1 MEVANV
7 VNDNEQIL
15 LDGEEMFNKA
25 LLDDFIAKGDIDGFR
40 EEFLALHSYEQSEYF
55 EISDDDVRQKM
66 YRFLSPQEV
75 SEFFE
80 NLEIDEED
88 YEALFET
95 MNATYASQVLEQ
107 MSYDNAVDILNQ
119 LSKKKIASL
128 LMLMNREEAKEI
140 KALLHYDEDTAGGI
154 MTTEYISL
162 TINTPVHE
170 ALMRVKDQA
179 PDAETIYVIFVVDED
194 KKLVGV
200 ISLRDLI
207 IAEND
212 AYIEDIMS
220 ERVISANVADDQEDV
235 AQTMRDYDFIAMP
248 VVDYQNHLLGIITID
263 DIVDVMD
270 EEASED
276 YSRLAG
282 VSDIDSTDD
291 TIFQTALKRLP
302 WLLILTVLGMITAS
316 ILGSFEE
323 TLEKVALLA
332 AFIPIIS
339 GMSGNSGTQSLAVS
353 VRNISTGDI
362 KEKSKIKL
370 ALRESGSGFLTGIT
384 CAVSLS
390 LIIMLLYGQPYL
402 ALIVGTSLTIAM
414 TVGTTIGSVIPLVI
428 NRLGIDPAVASG
440 PFITTINDIVS
451 MLIYFGLATTFMSYL
466 T

>member
-1 MEVANV
+1 M
-7 VNDNEQIL
+7 VNDNEKIL

-40 EEFLALHSYEQSEYF
+40 EKFLALHSYEQSEYF

-66 YRFLSPQEV
+66 YRFLSPEEV

>member
-1 MEVANV
+1 M

-15 LDGEEMFNKA
+15 LDDEEMFNKA
-25 LLDDFIAKGDIDGFR
+25 LLDDLIANGDIDGFR

-55 EISDDDVRQKM
+55 EVSDDDVRQKM
-66 YRFLSPQEV
+66 YRFLSPEEV
-75 SEFFE
+75 AEFFE

-128 LMLMNREEAKEI
+128 LMLMNRDEAKEI

-263 DIVDVMD
+263 DIVDVID
-270 EEASED
+270 EESSED

-291 TIFQTALKRLP
+291 TIFQTAFKRLP

-362 KEKSKIKL
+362 KEKSKVKL

-414 TVGTTIGSVIPLVI
+414 TVGTTIGSVIPLVM

>member
-15 LDGEEMFNKA
+15 LDDEEMFNKA
-25 LLDDFIAKGDIDGFR
+25 LLDDLIANGDIDGFR

-55 EISDDDVRQKM
+55 EVSDDDVRQKM
-66 YRFLSPQEV
+66 YRFLSPEEV
-75 SEFFE
+75 AEFFE
-80 NLEIDEED
+80 SLEIDEED

-128 LMLMNREEAKEI
+128 LMLMNRDEAKEI

-291 TIFQTALKRLP
+291 TIFQTAFKRLP

-362 KEKSKIKL
+362 KEKSKVKL

-414 TVGTTIGSVIPLVI
+414 TVGTTIGSVIPLVM

>member
-1 MEVANV
+1 M

-66 YRFLSPQEV
+66 YRFLSPEEV

-128 LMLMNREEAKEI
+128 LMLMNHEEAKEI

>member
-1 MEVANV
+1 M

-66 YRFLSPQEV
+66 YRFLSPEEV

-162 TINTPVHE
+162 TINTPVHA

>member
-1 MEVANV
+1 M

-220 ERVISANVADDQEDV
+220 ERVISANVADD
-235 AQTMRDYDFIAMP
+235 
-248 VVDYQNHLLGIITID
+248 
-263 DIVDVMD
+263 
-270 EEASED
+270 
-276 YSRLAG
+276 
-282 VSDIDSTDD
+282 
-291 TIFQTALKRLP
+291 
-302 WLLILTVLGMITAS
+302 
-316 ILGSFEE
+316 
-323 TLEKVALLA
+323 
-332 AFIPIIS
+332 
-339 GMSGNSGTQSLAVS
+339 
-353 VRNISTGDI
+353 
-362 KEKSKIKL
+362 
-370 ALRESGSGFLTGIT
+370 
-384 CAVSLS
+384 
-390 LIIMLLYGQPYL
+390 
-402 ALIVGTSLTIAM
+402 
-414 TVGTTIGSVIPLVI
+414 
-428 NRLGIDPAVASG
+428 
-440 PFITTINDIVS
+440 
-451 MLIYFGLATTFMSYL
+451 
-466 T
+466 

>member
-1 MEVANV
+1 M
-7 VNDNEQIL
+7 NDNEQIL

>member
-66 YRFLSPQEV
+66 YRFLSPEEV

>member
-66 YRFLSPQEV
+66 YRFLSPEEV

-451 MLIYFGLATTFMSYL
+451 MLIYFGLATIFMSYL